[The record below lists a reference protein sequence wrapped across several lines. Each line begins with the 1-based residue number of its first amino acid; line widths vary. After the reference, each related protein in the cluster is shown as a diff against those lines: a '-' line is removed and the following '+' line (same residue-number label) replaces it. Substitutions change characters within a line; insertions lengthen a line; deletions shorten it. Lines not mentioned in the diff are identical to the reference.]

1 MSLTEEQKAEVT
13 AIVTENIARYRE
25 QATQAQK
32 DAAAAFMEEGKNP
45 EVKQQRMA
53 AMQEKFAA
61 QDTDNDGRLSQ
72 AEYIAWINSQT
83 DEAREKGMWVEEGS
97 DRKQRYAAVSDSIE
111 PDVAGISMANIMA
124 VYAVAAQVS
133 QAAMA
138 EDQ

>member
-1 MSLTEEQKAEVT
+1 
-13 AIVTENIARYRE
+13 
-25 QATQAQK
+25 
-32 DAAAAFMEEGKNP
+32 
-45 EVKQQRMA
+45 
-53 AMQEKFAA
+53 
-61 QDTDNDGRLSQ
+61 
-72 AEYIAWINSQT
+72 
-83 DEAREKGMWVEEGS
+83 MWVEEGS